1 MYFSGKRSVKTIQ
14 MKVLKET
21 MSYYEFGSL
30 IQKNSKV
37 ACFKIVRL
45 LKNLKIVLGNTE
57 IQISCNIQQLKLRN
71 LHRCS

>member
-1 MYFSGKRSVKTIQ
+1 

-21 MSYYEFGSL
+21 VSYYEFGNL

-71 LHRCS
+71 SHRCS